1 MGYPL
6 SMKQAVI
13 RKVRMRNQTQD
24 QIAKEAGIGRST
36 LTYWLKHYKTNGA
49 NKMSRLENRPCDWS
63 GSDRIE
69 ALMTTGTMS
78 EEERLHWCR
87 EKGLFAHN
95 LDEWK
100 KDAIRSLVMKTPGN
114 GGNKDSRRLKKE
126 LSVLKKD
133 LARKNKALAETAA
146 LLVLKKKA
154 DSIWGAEGD
163 D

>member
-13 RKVRMRNQTQD
+13 RKVRTGNQTQD

-36 LTYWLKHYKTNGA
+36 LTYWLKHYKTNGE
-49 NKMSRLENRPCDWS
+49 NKLSRQEKRPCDWS
-63 GSDRIE
+63 GPERID
-69 ALMTTGTMS
+69 ALMTTGRMS
-78 EEERLHWCR
+78 DEERLRWCR
-87 EKGLFAHN
+87 ENGLFAHN
-95 LDEWK
+95 LDQWK
-100 KDAIRSLVMKTPGN
+100 KEAICSLVVKTPA
-114 GGNKDSRRLKKE
+114 NKGDQDSRRLKKE
-126 LSVLKKD
+126 LSALKKE
-133 LARKNKALAETAA
+133 LARKDKALAETAA

>member
-13 RKVRMRNQTQD
+13 RKVRMGNQTQD

-36 LTYWLKHYKTNGA
+36 LTYWLKHYKTNGEL
-49 NKMSRLENRPCDWS
+49 KMSRLENRPCDWS

-78 EEERLHWCR
+78 EEERLRWCR
-87 EKGLFAHN
+87 GKGLFAHN
-95 LDEWK
+95 LDKWK
-100 KDAIRSLVMKTPGN
+100 KDAIRSLVMKIPGN
-114 GGNKDSRRLKKE
+114 RGDKESRRLKKE
-126 LSVLKKD
+126 LSVLKKELD
-133 LARKNKALAETAA
+133 RKDKALAETAA

-154 DSIWGAEGD
+154 DFIWGAEGD